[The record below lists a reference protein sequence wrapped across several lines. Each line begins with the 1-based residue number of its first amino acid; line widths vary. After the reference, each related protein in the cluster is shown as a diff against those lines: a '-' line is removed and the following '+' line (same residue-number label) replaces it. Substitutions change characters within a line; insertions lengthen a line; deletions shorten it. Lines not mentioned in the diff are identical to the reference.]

1 MLSIIR
7 EHADS
12 WMIKS
17 ILWLIIFAFVGTI
30 FYSWGMGG
38 SSNSSGGVIASVNG
52 EKIFQGEYER
62 TFNNIVDFYRQQ
74 FRNQFSNDLIKK
86 LDLKNQALEALIR
99 KKILLREAKKQDIK
113 VSNEE
118 VIFHIKK
125 LAAFQN
131 NNKFNES
138 AYSNFI
144 RSQRLTPGE
153 FEEGQRET
161 LLLDKME
168 KIFQTHA
175 KVSKSE
181 ILEEF
186 KDHLKFLMQY
196 LL

>member
-38 SSNSSGGVIASVNG
+38 SSASGGGIIASVNG
-52 EKIFQGEYER
+52 EKIYQGEYEK

-74 FRNQFSNDLIKK
+74 FRNQFSNEMIKK
-86 LDLKNQALEALIR
+86 LDLKNQALEALIQKR
-99 KKILLREAKKQDIK
+99 ILQLEAERQNIK

-118 VIFHIKK
+118 VISHIKN
-125 LAAFQN
+125 LPAFQN
-131 NNKFNES
+131 NKKFDES
-138 AYSNFI
+138 AYRNFI
-144 RSQRLTPGE
+144 TSQRLTPGE

-161 LLLDKME
+161 LLLDKLE
-168 KIFQTHA
+168 K
-175 KVSKSE
+175 
-181 ILEEF
+181 
-186 KDHLKFLMQY
+186 
-196 LL
+196 